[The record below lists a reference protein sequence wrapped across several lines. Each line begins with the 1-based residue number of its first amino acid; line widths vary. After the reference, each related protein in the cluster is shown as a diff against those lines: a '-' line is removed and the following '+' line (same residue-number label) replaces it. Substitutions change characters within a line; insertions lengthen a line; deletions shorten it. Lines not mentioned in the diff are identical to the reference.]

1 MSTWALG
8 NWQAFVTIFWIFGD
22 FLFRIIG
29 WNKQTN
35 KKNNNERK
43 VGLLSASQPYYIL
56 KNIFSSFWQA
66 TKQRFSCP
74 PYQIAYLCPV
84 KLPLCLLISGTYL
97 NGWAVFFFLVKKT
110 PRTLASSERHD
121 YHLSETAQSNIACLA
136 HISRKT
142 RWTLWVNYKDIT
154 SIYAQCS
161 TNKP

>member
-35 KKNNNERK
+35 KKNNNETK
-43 VGLLSASQPYYIL
+43 VGLLSASQPYYIF

-66 TKQRFSCP
+66 TRQRFSCP

-97 NGWAVFFFLVKKT
+97 NGWAGFFFFGKENPQDFGIVRETWLSLIRDSLVK
-110 PRTLASSERHD
+110 
-121 YHLSETAQSNIACLA
+121 YCLS
-136 HISRKT
+136 
-142 RWTLWVNYKDIT
+142 
-154 SIYAQCS
+154 CS
-161 TNKP
+161 HFTQNKMNAMSKLQRCY